1 MSGDKAVDARVLDRL
16 AAVIRSR
23 QGADP
28 ASSYTAKLF
37 ARGRPKIAQKLGE
50 EAVETVIEAI
60 RGDADAIAAES
71 ADLLYHLLVLWAD
84 AGVAPETVWAAL
96 EAREGTSGIAEKA
109 ARPTE

>member
-1 MSGDKAVDARVLDRL
+1 MSTVDARVLDRL

-23 QGADP
+23 RGADP

-50 EAVETVIEAI
+50 EAVETVIEAM
-60 RGDADAIAAES
+60 RDDPDAIAAES

-84 AGVAPETVWAAL
+84 AGVAPETVWAVL